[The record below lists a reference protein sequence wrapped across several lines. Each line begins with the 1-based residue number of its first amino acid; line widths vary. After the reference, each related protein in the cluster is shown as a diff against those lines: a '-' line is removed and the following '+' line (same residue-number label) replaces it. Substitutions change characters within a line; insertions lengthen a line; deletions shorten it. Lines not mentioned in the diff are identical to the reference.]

1 MATQTPEPIQA
12 KPNNRSKRI
21 LITTHS
27 FPRHHAPLSRR
38 YAVLSN
44 SSNTADFSNSSHSS
58 DDSNSSVTNPYP
70 QTESFEYY
78 SNAARSECRHD
89 MLPQEVQ
96 SSLVQV
102 GMKIRK
108 SVNEGYKLPIM
119 DEKECVVSQ
128 RAERAWSDTTLVNPY
143 VNSPHFQSV
152 EYSRERQFGVS
163 KKRGR
168 SLDMDESD
176 EEPDEGMVS
185 DSDTVVDDDMARAD
199 SSDNDFVDAPFL
211 MPKDVVMSM

>member
-1 MATQTPEPIQA
+1 MSTQTPAPIQA

-38 YAVLSN
+38 YSVLSN
-44 SSNTADFSNSSHSS
+44 SSNTTDLSNS
-58 DDSNSSVTNPYP
+58 DAFNGNVTNPSR
-70 QTESFEYY
+70 QTDSFEYY
-78 SNAARSECRHD
+78 NNVTRSECRHD
-89 MLPQEVQ
+89 MLPQEIQ

-102 GMKIRK
+102 GMKVRK
-108 SVNEGYKLPIM
+108 SVNEGYKLPSM
-119 DEKECVVSQ
+119 NKKECAGSQ
-128 RAERAWSDTTLVNPY
+128 LAERAWSDTTLVNPY

-152 EYSRERQFGVS
+152 EYARERQFGGS

-168 SLDMDESD
+168 SLDEGEGEYEDD
-176 EEPDEGMVS
+176 PDAGMES
-185 DSDTVVDDDMARAD
+185 DSDTVVDDEMARPD

-211 MPKDVVMSM
+211 LPKDVVMSM